1 MRKPYQAPEL
11 ECLLPKTEAI
21 MDITLG
27 SNECSFGDLMGNSTG
42 TDGYSAGTDGVGPID
57 LVL

>member
-27 SNECSFGDLMGNSTG
+27 SNECSFGDLMGNSAG
-42 TDGYSAGTDGVGPID
+42 TEGNSSGTDGVGLI
-57 LVL
+57 VL